1 MINAYIALLRPNQ
14 YIKNIFIFTPLFFAL
29 KITDY
34 NLLLQTFIAF
44 IGFSL
49 VASAVYIFND
59 WFDIEEDKKHP
70 SKKNRPLASGKIS
83 KQNAVLLMILLC
95 ASGFGISFI
104 LNSTISYLFLAYFV
118 LNLLYTLKLKHIS
131 IVDIFIISFGF
142 VIRLFVGSQVASVPL
157 SLWIIII
164 TFLLAIF
171 ISLAK
176 RRDDV
181 LIYAESGNKTRTIV
195 DGYNLKFLDTSMMVM
210 ASVIIVSYIM
220 YTVSPD
226 VIAKMH
232 SDKLYFTVVFVIL
245 GLFRYMQITFVE
257 KRSGSPTEIFLKDR
271 FMQFVLLGWIIFF
284 GILIYR

>member
-1 MINAYIALLRPNQ
+1 
-14 YIKNIFIFTPLFFAL
+14 LFFAL
-29 KITDY
+29 KITDF
-34 NLLLQTFIAF
+34 NLLLQTSIAFIAF
-44 IGFSL
+44 CF
-49 VASAVYIFND
+49 VASSVYIFND

-70 SKKNRPLASGKIS
+70 VKKNRPLASGKVS
-83 KQNAVLLMILLC
+83 KHNAALLMTLLC
-95 ASGFGISFI
+95 ALGLSIAFI
-104 LNSTISYLFLAYFV
+104 INSTIAYLLVAYFV
-118 LNLLYTLKLKHIS
+118 LNLLYTLKLKHFS
-131 IVDIFIISFGF
+131 IVDIFIISSGF
-142 VIRLFVGSQVASVPL
+142 VIRLFVGAYVANVPL

-181 LIYAESGNKTRTIV
+181 LIYAASGNKTRTVV
-195 DGYNLKFLDTSMMVM
+195 DGYNLKFLDTAMMVM

-257 KRSGSPTEIFLKDR
+257 GKSGSPTEIFLKDR
-271 FMQFVLLGWIIFF
+271 FMQFVLLGWIIIF
-284 GILIYR
+284 GIIIYR